1 MIDNLIQQLIDL
13 VKQTAP
19 ALWAIARR
27 QVLVESIE
35 WAIGFVFFIGLCVLL
50 LIWWEHINVWK
61 RSEDFG
67 GYSDEESFSTQKWI
81 IIAMSVMLT
90 FVNVLVILPEVYGRL
105 INPDYYAIHVLINL
119 VKPFGG

>member
-1 MIDNLIQQLIDL
+1 MDKLLTELINM
-13 VKQTAP
+13 VKNAAP

-35 WAIGFVFFIGLCVLL
+35 WAIGFVFFVGLCVLL
-50 LIWWEHINVWK
+50 LIWWKHINAWK

-67 GYSDEESFSTQKWI
+67 GYSDDAEYDTQKWI
-81 IIAMSVMLT
+81 IIAMSVLMACI
-90 FVNVLVILPEVYGRL
+90 NVLVILPEVYGRL
-105 INPDYYAIHVLINL
+105 INPDYYAIYVLIRL